1 MFLKVG
7 KLLVTIHARLPW
19 PRPEVNHGLV
29 SHKMILLGENLEAD
43 VAHIIGR
50 CFHVVS
56 FYLVR
61 LEVMELLVAYLTHL
75 LPTAGLEDLVDDPQM
90 LVEVGNLLATLG
102 AVVSLPLMHHFNVSI
117 MV

>member
-1 MFLKVG
+1 MLLEIG
-7 KLLVTIHARLPW
+7 KLLVTIHTRLPR
-19 PRPEVNHGLV
+19 PRSEVHHGLV
-29 SHKMILLGENLEAD
+29 SHKVILLGENLEAD

-61 LEVMELLVAYLTHL
+61 LEIMELFVAYLTHL

-102 AVVSLPLMHHFNVSI
+102 TVVSLPLVHHFNVSI